1 MILKKLVTP
10 AIRDPLYTHIDSL
23 PFEYRE
29 VVYAVLS
36 EGKDRSLRENRLFFE
51 LTARNLLDDLERI
64 KVADPG
70 IDLDLSGVRDNW
82 QFFSLKEAYEPL
94 PKVEW
99 LVDGLIG
106 KPSLT
111 IFFGP
116 PKSLKTLLV
125 QDMVMSVASGK
136 RWLQPP
142 QSEGKSTGLGI
153 KTSPTIALWVDF
165 ENGARRMKE
174 RFSAFGRAYGLPGDA
189 GIFCTSM
196 PTPWLDASRPEQIGN
211 LMLRISHYQAGLV
224 VVDHLSQITGDIDE
238 NTSEM
243 ATIMGNLRGMVEASN
258 LALILI
264 HHQIKGASRFGISAS
279 DSLRG
284 HGSILASCDL
294 ACLIERDA
302 FNRDQILI
310 KPAAVRGAGV
320 DNISALF
327 SYDHKNDDSRELQE
341 ARFWGVE
348 TESLDLQGE
357 QAALEI
363 VCDDPGIN
371 NTALRTALIDAI
383 EGMKDYRA
391 RQVISRLERSGRI
404 VVKSGDKKSK
414 IYYLPEG

>member
-29 VVYAVLS
+29 LVYAVLS

-51 LTARNLLDDLERI
+51 LAARNLLDDLERI

-106 KPSLT
+106 RPSLT

-142 QSEGKSTGLGI
+142 ESEGKSTGLGI
-153 KTSPTIALWVDF
+153 KTSPTRALWVDF

-196 PTPWLDASRPEQIGN
+196 PTPWLDAGKPEHIGN
-211 LMLRISHYQAGLV
+211 LMLRIAHYQAGLV
-224 VVDHLSQITGDIDE
+224 VVDHLGQITGDIDE

-258 LALILI
+258 LAVILI

-302 FNRDQILI
+302 FNRDQLYI

-327 SYDHKNDDSRELQE
+327 SYSHKNDDSRELQE

-363 VCDDPGIN
+363 ISDDPGIN

-383 EGMKDYRA
+383 EGLKDYKA
-391 RQVISRLERSGRI
+391 RQVISRLERSGQI
-404 VVKSGDKKSK
+404 VVKTGDKKSK
-414 IYYLPEG
+414 TYFLPED